1 MPPALTRAQAR
12 EHDRRCIEALGIPGV
27 VLMENAARGCAE
39 LAMRMLPRAR
49 AGRVCVACGPG
60 QNGGDGYAIAR
71 HLANAGHAV
80 TIAFLGEPAVGGDA
94 AVMRGV
100 ARAMGLPM
108 RSIDAPDGLPGCDLV
123 VDALF
128 GTGLDRPLQG
138 VALAAVRAV
147 NATGAPVLSV
157 DLPSG
162 MDADTGAPIAWDR
175 VTATTDCVVQRMWR
189 TGEWLYV
196 TGLFRGTVTAAVS
209 TAFGVGLASTGMQ
222 DAFVVR
228 MRVP

>member
-138 VALAAVRAV
+138 DALAAVRAV

-162 MDADTGAPIAWDR
+162 MDADTGAPMPECVRATL
-175 VTATTDCVVQRMWR
+175 TATMVAPKA
-189 TGEWLYV
+189 G
-196 TGLFRGTVTAAVS
+196 FAAPG
-209 TAFGVGLASTGMQ
+209 AA
-222 DAFVVR
+222 DALGRLEIVAIGG
-228 MRVP
+228 PPPTTHG